1 MESDNLLSSGFS
13 LQPGNNRNTASIQ
26 IYDPNIG
33 SAQPI
38 QQNSAGRASKFWC
51 SLCCK
56 PFKDRNGLQN
66 HIENAFGHR
75 NSCKLCLITFYS
87 SSGLKRHLFSS
98 SKHVWCETCNRRFS
112 SQAARDKHWEK
123 TSQHRHC
130 MIPNCEFDGIDN
142 YELSVH
148 LKAIH
153 FQCGGCGELFLSLSK
168 SRAHKTATFGCEIC
182 GVHSLN
188 ANNRKQVKLV
198 AELM

>member
-1 MESDNLLSSGFS
+1 MESDNLLGSRFS
-13 LQPGNNRNTASIQ
+13 GNNRNTASVQ
-26 IYDPNIG
+26 
-33 SAQPI
+33 STQPI
-38 QQNSAGRASKFWC
+38 QQNSARKASKFWC

-87 SSGLKRHLFSS
+87 SSGLKRHLSSS
-98 SKHVWCETCNRRFS
+98 SKHVWCKTCNRRFS

-123 TSQHRHC
+123 TSRHRHC
-130 MIPNCEFDGIDN
+130 MIPNCEFDGIGN
-142 YELSVH
+142 YELIVH
-148 LKAIH
+148 LKTIH

-168 SRAHKTATFGCEIC
+168 SRAHKTATFRCEIC

-188 ANNRKQVKLV
+188 ANNRKQVRLV

>member
-1 MESDNLLSSGFS
+1 MESDNLLGSGFS
-13 LQPGNNRNTASIQ
+13 LQPGNNRNAASIQ
-26 IYDPNIG
+26 IFNPSIG

-38 QQNSAGRASKFWC
+38 QQNSARKASKFWC
-51 SLCCK
+51 SLCRK

-75 NSCKLCLITFYS
+75 DSCKLCLITFYS
-87 SSGLKRHLFSS
+87 SSGLKKHLFSS
-98 SKHVWCETCNRRFS
+98 RKHVWCETCNRRFS

-130 MIPNCEFDGIDN
+130 MISNCEFDGTDN

-153 FQCGGCGELFLSLSK
+153 FQCGGCS
-168 SRAHKTATFGCEIC
+168 A
-182 GVHSLN
+182 
-188 ANNRKQVKLV
+188 
-198 AELM
+198 